1 MALSLPR
8 LSYHTVHTSA
18 DNSHNQMTPH
28 LNFLLTR
35 DLRKSDLALQTGGFQ
50 GLFTNSPPSF
60 SVQSFSAKSWC
71 ERILPMLDGIQGFC
85 GTPRTSSLRWGYIIL
100 FFVWA
105 FRLKTVPI
113 SAASPLRRYD
123 SCVTFFAQRAP
134 ITTVARVK
142 KTFMIM
148 RLDFNETK
156 QKSKWGKLGCA
167 AVQLLGYEPVSESS
181 LWFNPI
187 SESEQ
192 EGSGGKYS
200 RCAVVS
206 WNVALFSSCSS
217 QIPTPSYASY
227 VLIAGSPPMAGCGM
241 HCGCFAKS
249 KVFVDKPRRV
259 LFSTH
264 STYRFSPNYYHYIV
278 SNSYL

>member
-1 MALSLPR
+1 
-8 LSYHTVHTSA
+8 
-18 DNSHNQMTPH
+18 
-28 LNFLLTR
+28 
-35 DLRKSDLALQTGGFQ
+35 
-50 GLFTNSPPSF
+50 
-60 SVQSFSAKSWC
+60 
-71 ERILPMLDGIQGFC
+71 
-85 GTPRTSSLRWGYIIL
+85 
-100 FFVWA
+100 
-105 FRLKTVPI
+105 
-113 SAASPLRRYD
+113 
-123 SCVTFFAQRAP
+123 
-134 ITTVARVK
+134 
-142 KTFMIM
+142 MIM

-167 AVQLLGYEPVSESS
+167 AVQLLVYEPVSESS

-187 SESEQ
+187 SEREQ

-264 STYRFSPNYYHYIV
+264 STNRFSPNYYHYIV